1 MSSAPAAVVSGKTLN
16 FRKKETLKSIFNYA
30 DENRNAGRFCDVT
43 IKVKQLSLPANKII
57 LAYFSKYFESMFT
70 TEMSEK
76 YQNQVEINHL
86 EGEAVKLI
94 IDYFY
99 SGSIDINSKNVLE
112 VLTAADYF
120 QVDDVKGFCFKC
132 LESGLTVGNCI
143 NVIAAYNL
151 YKSEEE
157 SLDET
162 YRFVSK
168 HLGEVSRERN
178 FLTLAKNELLLLISK
193 LDKALCEESSK
204 YSAIMNWIK
213 HDEEAR
219 KTNLTAL
226 FQLIDLDRVDNKFL
240 QNVIALEPLIK
251 ENVACVNAM
260 LECQIKLCK
269 KTTPKT
275 EGSKLLCF
283 GGISCKHTVE
293 EIRFNLVDAIGSFPH
308 LPHLVSHHGAAC
320 ANHSVFCIGGQIK
333 RGPRTAKIY
342 ELNLADS
349 IPHWREVAPLSY
361 PRSCFNAVEFEGHII
376 VAGGY
381 CGSSQTDSVE
391 IYQLQTD
398 EWKTISPLSSPKHGV
413 ALVSC
418 CKGVFALGGFG
429 GSYLSSVEHLTAL
442 NGTWKSIAPLRTPRN
457 FVAAVYCD
465 GFIYSIGG
473 LTSSNLYNKFVEKY
487 NPDENTWS
495 EVASMNIARQG
506 HAAAVVHGKIVVV
519 GGRDSLHQAVRE
531 IDCYDPASN
540 TWNIIGKT
548 EHDFWFHGLV
558 VI

>member
-1 MSSAPAAVVSGKTLN
+1 MSSAPATVVSGKTLN
-16 FRKKETLKSIFNYA
+16 FRRKETLKSIFNYA

-70 TEMSEK
+70 MEMSEK
-76 YQNQVEINHL
+76 YQNEVEIKNL
-86 EGEAVKLI
+86 DSEAVKLI

-99 SGSIDINSKNVLE
+99 SGSIDINGNNVLK
-112 VLTAADYF
+112 VLAAADYF

-132 LESGLTVGNCI
+132 LESGLTVDNCI
-143 NVIAAYNL
+143 NVIAAFNM
-151 YKSEEE
+151 YKSEE

-168 HLGEVSRERN
+168 HLGEVSLERN
-178 FLTLAKNELLLLISK
+178 FLTLAKNELLLLLSK
-193 LDKALCEESSK
+193 LDNTLYEESSK
-204 YSAIMNWIK
+204 YSAIINWIK
-213 HDEEAR
+213 YDEEAR
-219 KTNLTAL
+219 KTDLTEL
-226 FQLIDLDRVDNKFL
+226 FPTMDLARVENEFL
-240 QNVIALEPLIK
+240 EDVIAIEPLIK
-251 ENVACVNAM
+251 KNVVCVNAM
-260 LECQIKLCK
+260 LEWQIKQFK
-269 KTTPKT
+269 KMRLKIRD
-275 EGSKLLCF
+275 SKLLCI
-283 GGISCKHTVE
+283 GGIQQTVE
-293 EIRFNLVDAIGSFPH
+293 EIRRDLTDVKCTFPD
-308 LPHLVSHHGAAC
+308 LPHLVSHHGAVC
-320 ANHSVFCIGGQIK
+320 ANHSVFCIGGM
-333 RGPRTAKIY
+333 
-342 ELNLADS
+342 LNGGSITTKVCKLSLADA
-349 IPHWREVAPLSY
+349 IPQWKEVAPLSY

-381 CGSSQTDSVE
+381 CGSFQTDSVE

-398 EWKTISPLSSPKHGV
+398 EWKTISPLSSPKRGV

-473 LTSSNLYNKFVEKY
+473 LTSSNSYNKFVEKY
-487 NPDENTWS
+487 NLDENTWS

-519 GGRDSLHQAVRE
+519 GGLNSNGEAVRE
-531 IDCYDPASN
+531 IDCYDPACN

-548 EHDFWFHGLV
+548 EHDFPYCGLV